1 MIDDENNII
10 DEEIVEETVEGAAPE
25 VKHGIEAGI
34 HDVEVAHEVK
44 SAFLDYAMSVIVSR
58 AIPDVR

>member
-10 DEEIVEETVEGAAPE
+10 DEEIVEGAAPE

-34 HDVEVAHEVK
+34 
-44 SAFLDYAMSVIVSR
+44 R
-58 AIPDVR
+58 C